1 MILTKQSPVERRQL
15 ANGLTDITE
24 RRGLGPVVFSGI
36 VYRVGSR
43 DEQPGITGLSHLLE
57 HLMFKGTQRFK
68 KGDVA
73 ALVERNGGDLN
84 AFTSEDVTMYYEV
97 FSRDRWKLALEIEAE
112 RMQNLRIDPD
122 ELEAERQV
130 ILEERAMYLD
140 IPQIELGEEL
150 VAATFR
156 ESPYRWPIIGWE
168 ADIQAITRDDLLRH
182 YERFY
187 APGNA
192 ALVVVGDVDGEEV
205 FTEAERY
212 FGEIPNG
219 PPIERRIPREPEL
232 RSATRVELR
241 RPGNLAHFQVIV
253 RAPEIRTRDSEA
265 LALLANLLSGT
276 RTSRLDLAL
285 LETGK
290 ASDIQVHFQ
299 PKSDPSSFGVG
310 VEVQPGTSIAEIEE
324 LVWGELNALVEGPI
338 HDEEMERA
346 LNQLEAGQLFSMQSP
361 SNRGFLLGWNEAMGD
376 LSYADAV
383 VDNLKSLTKE
393 ELQDTAARTFLRE
406 KSGSGILIP
415 QSMQPAEEA

>member
-1 MILTKQSPVERRQL
+1 MILTKQASVERRQL
-15 ANGLTDITE
+15 ANGLTVVTE

-57 HLMFKGTQRFK
+57 HLMFKGTKRYK

-97 FSRDRWKLALEIEAE
+97 FSRDRWELALEIEAE
-112 RMQNLRIDPD
+112 RMQNLLIDPE

-150 VAATFR
+150 IAATFR

-168 ADIQAITRDDLLRH
+168 ADIRAITHDDLLSH

-187 APGNA
+187 SPGNA
-192 ALVVVGDVDGEEV
+192 ALIVVGDVGADEV
-205 FTEAERY
+205 FDAAQRY
-212 FGEIPNG
+212 FGEIPGG
-219 PPIERRIPREPEL
+219 PSFQRRIPREPEL
-232 RSATRVELR
+232 RSATRVDLH
-241 RPGNLAHFQVIV
+241 RPGNLAHYQVIV

-290 ASDIQVHFQ
+290 AGDVNVHFH

-310 VEVQPGTSIAEIEE
+310 VEAQPGTSLEEIEN
-324 LVWGELNALVEGPI
+324 LVWGELNALIEGPI
-338 HDEEMERA
+338 SDEEMERA
-346 LNQLEAGQLFSMQSP
+346 LNQVEAGQLFSMQSP
-361 SNRGFLLGWNEAMGD
+361 SNRGFLLGWNEALGD
-376 LSYADAV
+376 LSYADQI
-383 VDNLKSLTKE
+383 VDNLKSLTKD
-393 ELQDTAARTFLRE
+393 ELQGAAARMFVRDRC
-406 KSGSGILIP
+406 GSGFLIP
-415 QSMQPAEEA
+415 HAMHEEKPA